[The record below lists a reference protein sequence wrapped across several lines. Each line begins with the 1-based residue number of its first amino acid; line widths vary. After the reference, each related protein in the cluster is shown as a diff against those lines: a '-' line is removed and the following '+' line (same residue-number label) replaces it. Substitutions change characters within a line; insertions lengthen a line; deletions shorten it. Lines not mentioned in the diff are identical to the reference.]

1 MDQRGPSRLRRL
13 RRALARNSKLLVA
26 LPIAAAVAALGIADP
41 DGLAVWAGLLTW
53 TVFRAVDWFFLVL
66 ATGLLVIA
74 MWLALGRYGA
84 VKLGQPDDEP
94 EFSTLSWLAMLF
106 AAGMGVGLLFWGVAE
121 PVLHYATAPGAE
133 RGSTQ
138 AARHAMTV
146 TLFHWGLHAWAV
158 YCVAA
163 LALAYFGF
171 RRRTSYMPGACIAS
185 AFAGR
190 WVAPVAWLAD
200 LIAVLAV
207 ALGVAGSI
215 AMGVFQLQRGLFVLG
230 GFDATSTAVAGAIL
244 AVLVVAYLPPLALP
258 LDKGIQWLSNA
269 NMLIAVGVLGYLLV
283 VGPTAFLLRSFV
295 TAFGDYV
302 AEIVPLS
309 FQLYPFQG
317 TEVSGWFRSWTL
329 TYFVWWIAWSPFVGV
344 FIARISRGRTIREFV
359 AGVLVVPSVFSVLWF
374 AVFGGI
380 ALHQERYGLGGVVA
394 IVRHD
399 VSIALFTLFERLPFA
414 EVLNLTAIVLA
425 FVFLVTSVVSAAYV
439 LGMMTESG
447 SLDPSVRSKLSWG
460 VVLAALGAAMMLS
473 GNIEAVRA
481 VTVTGAIPFS
491 LVLILQAA
499 ALIAALSR
507 DSRVVTDPV
516 TAAEIQASHEPDAV
530 PEEAPASGDTGK
542 AGAP

>member
-1 MDQRGPSRLRRL
+1 MGRPGSTRLGRL
-13 RRALARNSKLLVA
+13 RRALARSSKLVVA
-26 LPIAAAVAALGIADP
+26 LPLAVAVAVLGIADP
-41 DGLAVWAGLLTW
+41 ALLNASASFVTFS
-53 TVFRAVDWFFLVL
+53 VFRAVDWFFLVL

-74 MWLALGRYGA
+74 LWLALGRYGA
-84 VKLGQPDDEP
+84 VKLGHPDDEP
-94 EFSTLSWLAMLF
+94 EFTTVSWLSMLF

-121 PVLHYATAPGAE
+121 PVLHYATAPGVA
-133 RGSTQ
+133 RGSTD
-138 AARHAMTV
+138 AARHAMTI

-171 RRRTSYMPGACIAS
+171 RRRTSYMPGACIES
-185 AFAGR
+185 AFSGR

-200 LIAVLAV
+200 VIAVLAV

-215 AMGVFQLQRGLFVLG
+215 AMGVFQLQRGLFVVAGL
-230 GFDATSTAVAGAIL
+230 DATSTTVAGMIL

-283 VGPTAFLLRSFV
+283 VGPTAFLLRSFI
-295 TAFGDYV
+295 TSFGDYV
-302 AEIVPLS
+302 VQVVPLS
-309 FQLYPFQG
+309 FQVYPFQG
-317 TEVSGWFRSWTL
+317 SEVSGWFRSWTL

-374 AVFGGI
+374 AVFGGT
-380 ALHQERYGLGGVVA
+380 ALYQERYGMGGVVA

-399 VSIALFTLFERLPFA
+399 VSIALFTLFERFPFA
-414 EVLNLTAIVLA
+414 EALNLTAVVLA

-439 LGMMTESG
+439 LGMLTERG
-447 SLDPSVRSKLSWG
+447 SLDPRVRSKLAWG
-460 VVLAALGAAMMLS
+460 AVLAALGAAMMLS

-481 VTVTGAIPFS
+481 VTVVGAIPFS
-491 LVLILQAA
+491 FVLVLQVA
-499 ALIAALSR
+499 ALLGALGR

-516 TAAEIQASHEPDAV
+516 TAAELQASHETAASA
-530 PEEAPASGDTGK
+530 EAPQEAGGRDAS
-542 AGAP
+542 

>member
-1 MDQRGPSRLRRL
+1 MSLSRARRFGGLRRG
-13 RRALARNSKLLVA
+13 LARGSKLLVA
-26 LPIAAAVAALGIADP
+26 LPVTVAVAALGILDP
-41 DGLAVWAGLLTW
+41 GRLGAWAGLLTG

-66 ATGLLVIA
+66 ATGLLAIA
-74 MWLALGRYGA
+74 IWLALGRYGA

-94 EFSTLSWLAMLF
+94 EFTTLSWLAMLF

-121 PVLHYATAPGAE
+121 PVLHYATAPGVE
-133 RGSTQ
+133 RGTTE

-171 RRRTSYMPGACIAS
+171 RRRTGYMPGACIES
-185 AFAGR
+185 ALTGR
-190 WVAPVAWLAD
+190 WVPPVAWFAD
-200 LIAVLAV
+200 VVAVLAV

-215 AMGVFQLQRGLFVLG
+215 AMGVFQLQRGLFVLAG
-230 GFDATSTAVAGAIL
+230 VDATSTVVAGAIL

-269 NMLIAVGVLGYLLV
+269 NMLIAVGVLGYLLLA
-283 VGPTAFLLRSFV
+283 GPTAFLLRSFV
-295 TAFGDYV
+295 TSFGDYV
-302 AEIVPLS
+302 AQIVPLS

-329 TYFVWWIAWSPFVGV
+329 TYFIWWIAWSPFVGV

-374 AVFGGI
+374 AVFGGTG
-380 ALHQERYGLGGVVA
+380 LYEERYGMGGVVA

-414 EVLNLTAIVLA
+414 AALNLTAIVLA
-425 FVFLVTSVVSAAYV
+425 FVFLVTSIVSAAYV
-439 LGMMTESG
+439 LGMLTESG
-447 SLDPSVRSKLSWG
+447 SLDPSVRSKLAWG
-460 VVLAALGAAMMLS
+460 VALAALGAALMLS
-473 GNIEAVRA
+473 DDVEAVRA
-481 VTVTGAIPFS
+481 VTVVGAIPFS
-491 LVLILQAA
+491 FILVLQVA
-499 ALIAALSR
+499 ALVSALSH

-516 TAAEIQASHEPDAV
+516 TAAEMQAARDAAEGAADP
-530 PEEAPASGDTGK
+530 PEGGEQERAP
-542 AGAP
+542 